1 MVHTLLYA
9 FFIRKKV
16 FTHSHEGFLCLI
28 FSCFECEGF
37 DFKVFTA
44 TVAFLLFIC

>member
-16 FTHSHEGFLCLI
+16 FTHSHEGFLYLI
-28 FSCFECEGF
+28 FSRFECEGY

-44 TVAFLLFIC
+44 TVT